1 MNVPETAEYSSRL
14 NGQFRRLESMAIQL
28 ATDEVDIRQRID
40 RFVDALRAMD
50 LEGVMSLYA
59 PDIVSFDIVPPLR
72 HVGAKAKEKNWMDAF
87 AMYQRPLGYEI
98 RDLTLTLGDDVA
110 FGHSLNRVSGTLKNG
125 HRTDFWLR
133 WTACF
138 RKVDGNWLV
147 AHDQVSVPIDPESG
161 RALLNLEP

>member
-1 MNVPETAEYSSRL
+1 
-14 NGQFRRLESMAIQL
+14 MAIQR
-28 ATDEVDIRQRID
+28 AIDEANIRQRIN
-40 RFVDALRAMD
+40 RWVEALRAMD

-59 PDIVSFDIVPPLR
+59 PDLASFDIGPPLR
-72 HVGAKAKEKNWMDAF
+72 QVGAKAKEKNWAHAF

-98 RDLTLTLGDDVA
+98 RDLTLTSGDDLT

-125 HRTDFWLR
+125 NRTSFWLR

-138 RKVDGNWLV
+138 RRIDGNWLI
-147 AHDQVSVPIDPESG
+147 AHDQVSVPVDPESG